1 MLTELFDDKS
11 KPLYMLCDK
20 MYLERIFAIEYKK
33 HINKLAL
40 LRWKNTIDTMVLEK
54 ILNFS
59 EAHAFYVNM
68 LCNILFEQN
77 TVPSLTDVDNAW
89 NLCQEIE
96 LRRVISDIQ
105 SLSTNQQDVLRLIAT
120 NNPTEPT
127 GTHFSKVA
135 SKANSTIRQCVNVLL
150 NKDFVYKV
158 TVNDP
163 ELQYIKLG
171 QYRVLDPLLSI
182 TLRKLS

>member
-68 LCNILFEQN
+68 LCN
-77 TVPSLTDVDNAW
+77 
-89 NLCQEIE
+89 
-96 LRRVISDIQ
+96 
-105 SLSTNQQDVLRLIAT
+105 
-120 NNPTEPT
+120 
-127 GTHFSKVA
+127 
-135 SKANSTIRQCVNVLL
+135 
-150 NKDFVYKV
+150 Y
-158 TVNDP
+158 
-163 ELQYIKLG
+163 
-171 QYRVLDPLLSI
+171 
-182 TLRKLS
+182 